1 MNQNPM
7 MQKINLINIQNQ
19 MINQNLMNNAFLS
32 NQNKYGKMNPN
43 QNVINQTPSI
53 TNKNPKKST
62 NNTNDENKKK
72 IRKISPSKDDNNLIL
87 NRAEKDKENNNK
99 IDSRNIEDKEK
110 GNDEINDE
118 VKEMIE
124 CFEIFDENKDGFIA
138 ADELKHAMMNM
149 GERLTEE
156 EADDMIREAKPN
168 EKGLIN
174 YREFVK
180 RIMSD

>member
-1 MNQNPM
+1 
-7 MQKINLINIQNQ
+7 
-19 MINQNLMNNAFLS
+19 MNNAFLS
-32 NQNKYGKMNPN
+32 NQNQYGMMNPN

-87 NRAEKDKENNNK
+87 NRAEEEKEKNNK
-99 IDSRNIEDKEK
+99 IDSRNFADKEK

-118 VKEMIE
+118 VKELIE
-124 CFEIFDENKDGFIA
+124 CFETFDEDKDGFIP

-149 GERLTEE
+149 GDRLTKE
-156 EADDMIREAKPN
+156 EADEMIREAKPN

-174 YREFVK
+174 YREFAK
-180 RIMSD
+180 FILSN

>member
-1 MNQNPM
+1 
-7 MQKINLINIQNQ
+7 
-19 MINQNLMNNAFLS
+19 MNNAFLS
-32 NQNKYGKMNPN
+32 NQNQYGMMNPN

-62 NNTNDENKKK
+62 NNTKKENKKK

-87 NRAEKDKENNNK
+87 NRAEEEKEKNNN
-99 IDSRNIEDKEK
+99 IDSRNIEDK

-118 VKEMIE
+118 VKELIE
-124 CFEIFDENKDGFIA
+124 CFETFDEDKDGFIP

-180 RIMSD
+180 IIMSD